1 MNLGFLRNEVREL
14 KMMISSYLR
23 INIILPNKFRKI
35 PRKKMTIQ
43 SKISNLFN
51 IQYPIISGG
60 MVWVSGWRLASA
72 VSESGG
78 LGLIGAGSMKP
89 DLLREHIIKCKA
101 ATSKPF
107 GVNLPQLR
115 EDISDLIDV
124 VIEEKIKIVFT
135 SAGHPGKH
143 IERLKSG
150 GATIVHVVSNI
161 KQGLKS
167 QEVGCDAV
175 VGEGVEAGGHNGPD
189 EITTLCL
196 IPQLVDSLQIPVIAA
211 GGIADGRQIVACLA
225 LGASGVQIG
234 TRFAASVESS
244 AHELYKMLVVE
255 STDNGTILGLR
266 NAGLAR
272 MIKNPFSLKVIDLE
286 KRGATKEEIIETL
299 GRKREMMGIFEG
311 NYEEGQFEA
320 GQSSGL
326 IKEILPVHEIFQKL
340 LQEINTAK
348 TSLN

>member
-1 MNLGFLRNEVREL
+1 
-14 KMMISSYLR
+14 
-23 INIILPNKFRKI
+23 
-35 PRKKMTIQ
+35 MTIQ
-43 SKISNLFN
+43 TNITKLFN
-51 IQYPIISGG
+51 ISLPIISGG
-60 MVWVSGWRLASA
+60 MVWVSGWKLASA
-72 VSESGG
+72 VSENGG

-89 DLLREHIIKCKA
+89 DLLREHIRKCRA

-115 EDISDLIDV
+115 EDISALVDV
-124 VIEEKIKIVFT
+124 VLEEDVKIVFT
-135 SAGHPGKH
+135 SAGHPGRH
-143 IERLKSG
+143 IERLKSN
-150 GATIVHVVSNI
+150 GAKVIHVVSNI

-196 IPQLVDSLQIPVIAA
+196 IPQLVDALKIPVIAA
-211 GGIADGRQIVACLA
+211 GGIADGRQVAACLA

-234 TRFAASVESS
+234 TLFAASLESS
-244 AHELYKMLVVE
+244 AHPLYKQMVIE
-255 STDNGTILGLR
+255 ASDNGTILGLR

-272 MIKNPFSLKVIDLE
+272 MIKNPFSLQVLELE
-286 KRGATKEEIIETL
+286 KKGATKEEIIEAL
-299 GRKREMMGIFEG
+299 GRKREMLGIFEG

-326 IKEILPVHEIFQKL
+326 VKEILPVHEIFQKL
-340 LQEINTAK
+340 LQEISLAK
-348 TSLN
+348 TSLDYCLVTKPEI

>member
-1 MNLGFLRNEVREL
+1 
-14 KMMISSYLR
+14 
-23 INIILPNKFRKI
+23 
-35 PRKKMTIQ
+35 MTIQ
-43 SKISNLFN
+43 TSITKLFN
-51 IQYPIISGG
+51 ISLPIISGG
-60 MVWVSGWRLASA
+60 MVWVSGWKLASA
-72 VSESGG
+72 VSENGG

-89 DLLREHIIKCKA
+89 DLLREHIRKCRA

-115 EDISDLIDV
+115 EDISSLVDV
-124 VIEEKIKIVFT
+124 VLEENVEIVFT
-135 SAGHPGKH
+135 SAGHPGRH
-143 IERLKSG
+143 IEKLKSK
-150 GATIVHVVSNI
+150 GARVIHVVSNI

-189 EITTLCL
+189 EITSLCL
-196 IPQLVDSLQIPVIAA
+196 IPQMVDALKIPVIAA
-211 GGIADGRQIVACLA
+211 GGIADCRQVAACLA

-234 TRFAASVESS
+234 TLFAASVESS
-244 AHELYKMLVVE
+244 AHPLYKQMVVE
-255 STDNGTILGLR
+255 AADNGTILGLR

-272 MIKNPFSLKVIDLE
+272 MIKNPFSLQVLELE
-286 KRGATKEEIIETL
+286 KRGASKEEIIEAL

-326 IKEILPVHEIFQKL
+326 VKEILPVSEIFRML
-340 LQEINTAK
+340 LQEI
-348 TSLN
+348 SLSKSSFNHCFVTIPEM

>member
-14 KMMISSYLR
+14 KTMISSYLR
-23 INIILPNKFRKI
+23 INIILPIKFRKI

-78 LGLIGAGSMKP
+78 LGLIGAGSMKS
-89 DLLREHIIKCKA
+89 DLLREHIIKCKT

-124 VIEEKIKIVFT
+124 VVEERIKIVFT

-143 IERLKSG
+143 IDRLKSG
-150 GATIVHVVSNI
+150 GATIVHMVSNI

-244 AHELYKMLVVE
+244 AHELYKKLVVE

>member
-1 MNLGFLRNEVREL
+1 
-14 KMMISSYLR
+14 MISSYLR

-211 GGIADGRQIVACLA
+211 GGIADGRQIVACL
-225 LGASGVQIG
+225 
-234 TRFAASVESS
+234 
-244 AHELYKMLVVE
+244 
-255 STDNGTILGLR
+255 DNGTILGLR

>member
-1 MNLGFLRNEVREL
+1 
-14 KMMISSYLR
+14 
-23 INIILPNKFRKI
+23 
-35 PRKKMTIQ
+35 MTIQ
-43 SKISNLFN
+43 SNISKLFN

-89 DLLREHIIKCKA
+89 DLLREHIRKCRV

-115 EDISDLIDV
+115 DDISSLIDV
-124 VIEEKIKIVFT
+124 VIDEKIGIVFT

-143 IERLKSG
+143 IDKLKSG
-150 GATIVHVVSNI
+150 GTTVVHVVSNV

-196 IPQLVDSLQIPVIAA
+196 IPQLVDTLKIPVIAA

-234 TRFAASVESS
+234 TRFAASIESS
-244 AHELYKMLVVE
+244 AHELYKKLVVE
-255 STDNGTILGLR
+255 SSDNGTILGLR

-272 MIKNPFSLKVIDLE
+272 MIKNPFSIKVMDLE
-286 KRGATKEEIIETL
+286 KRGASKEEIIEIL

-340 LQEINTAK
+340 LQEIK
-348 TSLN
+348 TSKKSLDYSFVPDSKI

>member
-14 KMMISSYLR
+14 RKMISSYLR

-124 VIEEKIKIVFT
+124 VVEERIKIVFT

-143 IERLKSG
+143 IDRLKSG
-150 GATIVHVVSNI
+150 GATIVHMVSNI

-225 LGASGVQIG
+225 LGASGLQIG

-244 AHELYKMLVVE
+244 AHELYKKLVVE

>member
-1 MNLGFLRNEVREL
+1 
-14 KMMISSYLR
+14 
-23 INIILPNKFRKI
+23 
-35 PRKKMTIQ
+35 MTIQ
-43 SKISNLFN
+43 TNITKLFN
-51 IQYPIISGG
+51 IPLPIVSGG
-60 MVWVSGWRLASA
+60 MVWVSGWKLASA
-72 VSESGG
+72 VSENGG

-89 DLLREHIIKCKA
+89 ELLREHIRKCRA

-107 GVNLPQLR
+107 GLNLPQLR
-115 EDISDLIDV
+115 EDITSLVDV
-124 VIEEKIKIVFT
+124 VLDENVEIVFT

-143 IERLKSG
+143 IEKLKSN
-150 GATIVHVVSNI
+150 GAKVVHVVSNV

-196 IPQLVDSLQIPVIAA
+196 IPQLVDALKIPVIAA
-211 GGIADGRQIVACLA
+211 GGIADGRQVVACLA

-234 TRFAASVESS
+234 TLFAASLESS
-244 AHELYKMLVVE
+244 AHPLYKQMVTE
-255 STDNGTILGLR
+255 ATDNGTILGLR

-272 MIKNPFSLKVIDLE
+272 MIKNPFSLQVLELE
-286 KRGATKEEIIETL
+286 KKGATKEEIIVAL

-326 IKEILPVHEIFQKL
+326 VKEILPVREIFQKL
-340 LQEINTAK
+340 LQEISLAK
-348 TSLN
+348 SFLDYCLVTKPEI

>member
-1 MNLGFLRNEVREL
+1 
-14 KMMISSYLR
+14 
-23 INIILPNKFRKI
+23 
-35 PRKKMTIQ
+35 MTIQ
-43 SKISNLFN
+43 TSITKLFN

-60 MVWVSGWRLASA
+60 MVWVSGWRLAAA
-72 VSESGG
+72 VSENGG

-89 DLLREHIIKCKA
+89 DLLKEHIRKCRA

-107 GVNLPQLR
+107 GINLPQLR
-115 EDISDLIDV
+115 EDISSLIDV

-143 IERLKSG
+143 IERLKSN
-150 GATIVHVVSNI
+150 GAKVVHVVSNI
-161 KQGLKS
+161 KQGLNS

-189 EITTLCL
+189 EITTFCL
-196 IPQLVDSLQIPVIAA
+196 IPQLVDALNIPVIAA
-211 GGIADGRQIVACLA
+211 GGIADGRQIVAAMA
-225 LGASGVQIG
+225 LGAAGVQIG
-234 TRFAASVESS
+234 TLFAASHESS
-244 AHELYKMLVVE
+244 AHSLYKQMVVE
-255 STDNGTILGLR
+255 ASDNGTILGLR

-272 MIKNPFSLKVIDLE
+272 MIKNPFSLRVQQLE
-286 KRGATKEEIIETL
+286 KQGATRDEIIEAL

-326 IKEILPVHEIFQKL
+326 VKDILPVREIFQRL
-340 LQEINTAK
+340 LQEINSTLK
-348 TSLN
+348 SLD